1 MHLAI
6 NYRLTGTGWSEC
18 QVSCGARSCTTTA
31 SYLSDALGN
40 LVRAAVALLSG
51 FSAVTFSFEEEPG
64 EYRWVIR
71 SPRLN
76 EIELSI
82 LEFPDLYGGKPDC
95 EGQEIFRVRCIPETF
110 SEAVYKAASDVLA
123 QEGESGY
130 VEKWVDHPFPGQQ
143 LEELKRLL
151 EKLGH
156 AV

>member
-1 MHLAI
+1 MRIAI

-18 QVSCGARSCTTTA
+18 VISYGDKAWVTTA

-76 EIELSI
+76 EIDLAV
-82 LEFPDLYGGKPDC
+82 LEFPDLYGGRPDH
-95 EGQEIFRVRCIPETF
+95 EGKEMLRLRCAPEDF
-110 SEAVYKAASDVLA
+110 AQAVYEAGSRVLVE
-123 QEGESGY
+123 EGEAGY
-130 VEKWVDHPFPGQQ
+130 SEKWSEHEFPIHQ
-143 LEELKRLL
+143 LAELRRLL

-156 AV
+156 AI